1 MLANNRLPDQV
12 DVAYGPQAIIS
23 RFILQ
28 GDREAR
34 ERGVF
39 LSIEHDFEAL
49 IAFNKSQPE
58 KWFPLIPVF
67 DPAYS
72 ALGPDNAF
80 WIAGRNRDG
89 DIVTVQC
96 ARLYDWRDT
105 DFEREFESLRF
116 AYRDPDLE
124 RWPEECAFCN
134 APSGRRISGMVCYSG
149 GAWYHPDYRGTGLAA
164 IIPRLSRT
172 IAYGRWN
179 TDYTISVA
187 EAVLIEKGVVARY
200 GYTRVEEGL
209 DWLNSF
215 IGHLMNLHLLWMDRT
230 EMLNDLVTQLSE
242 PVEYPHRM
250 SVQM

>member
-34 ERGVF
+34 ERGVY

-49 IAFNKSQPE
+49 IAFNRSQTETWYPM
-58 KWFPLIPVF
+58 IPIF
-67 DPAYS
+67 DPACS
-72 ALGPDNAF
+72 ELGPDNAF

-89 DIVTVQC
+89 DIVTIQC

-105 DFEREFESLRF
+105 DFEREFESLRL

-149 GAWYHPDYRGTGLAA
+149 GAWYHPDYRGRGLAS

-172 IAYGRWN
+172 IAHGRWN
-179 TDYTISVA
+179 TDFTISVV
-187 EAVLIEKGVVARY
+187 EPVLVDKGVVARY
-200 GYTRVEEGL
+200 GYTRVEEGI

-215 IGHLMNLHLLWMDRT
+215 RGHMFNIRLIWMDRT
-230 EMLNDLVTQLSE
+230 EFLNDLVTQLTESA
-242 PVEYPHRM
+242 EYQHQVSARM
-250 SVQM
+250 

>member
-34 ERGVF
+34 ERGVY

-49 IAFNKSQPE
+49 IAFNKSQPD

-72 ALGPDNAF
+72 ELGPGNAF

-89 DIVTVQC
+89 EIVTVQC

-124 RWPEECAFCN
+124 RWPEECTFCN

-149 GAWYHPDYRGTGLAA
+149 GAWYHPDYRGTGLAS

-172 IAYGRWN
+172 IAYSRWN
-179 TDYTISVA
+179 TDYTISVV
-187 EAVLIEKGVVARY
+187 EPVLVDRGVVARY
-200 GYTRVEEGL
+200 GYTRVEEGI

-215 IGHLMNLHLLWMDRT
+215 RGHLFNICLIWMDRT
-230 EMLNDLVTQLSE
+230 ELLNDLVTQLSE
-242 PVEYPHRM
+242 PVEYPHPLSARM
-250 SVQM
+250 

>member
-28 GDREAR
+28 GDREVR

-67 DPAYS
+67 DPACS
-72 ALGPDNAF
+72 ELGPDNAF

-89 DIVTVQC
+89 EIITAQC

-149 GAWYHPDYRGTGLAA
+149 GAWYHPDYRGTGLAS

-187 EAVLIEKGVVARY
+187 ESVLIEKGVVARY

-230 EMLNDLVTQLSE
+230 EMLNDLVRQLSE
-242 PVEYPHRM
+242 PVEYPHRV

>member
-134 APSGRRISGMVCYSG
+134 APSGRRSSGMVCYSG

>member
-179 TDYTISVA
+179 TDYSISVA
-187 EAVLIEKGVVARY
+187 EAVFIEKGVVARY

>member
-242 PVEYPHRM
+242 PVEYPHQVSARM
-250 SVQM
+250 

>member
-149 GAWYHPDYRGTGLAA
+149 GAWYHPDYRGTGLAS

-172 IAYGRWN
+172 IAYSRWN

-187 EAVLIEKGVVARY
+187 ESVLIEKGVVARY

>member
-124 RWPEECAFCN
+124 RWPEECTFCN

-149 GAWYHPDYRGTGLAA
+149 GAWYHPDYRGTGLAS

-172 IAYGRWN
+172 IAYSRWN

-187 EAVLIEKGVVARY
+187 ESVLIEKGVVASY

>member
-12 DVAYGPQAIIS
+12 DVVYGPQAIIS

-34 ERGVF
+34 ERGVY

-49 IAFNKSQPE
+49 MAFNKSQPE

-67 DPAYS
+67 DPACS
-72 ALGPDNAF
+72 ELGPDNAF

-89 DIVTVQC
+89 EIITAQC

-149 GAWYHPDYRGTGLAA
+149 GAWYHPHYRGMGLAA

-172 IAYGRWN
+172 IAYSRWN

-187 EAVLIEKGVVARY
+187 ESVLIEKGVVARY

-230 EMLNDLVTQLSE
+230 EMLNDLVRQLSE
-242 PVEYPHRM
+242 SVEYPRRV
-250 SVQM
+250 SAQM